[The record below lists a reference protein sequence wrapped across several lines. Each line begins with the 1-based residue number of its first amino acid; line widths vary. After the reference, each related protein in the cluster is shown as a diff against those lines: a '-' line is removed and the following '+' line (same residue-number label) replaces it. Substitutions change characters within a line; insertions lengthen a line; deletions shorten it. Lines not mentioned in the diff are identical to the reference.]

1 MFYTL
6 YAIVYTHF
14 EHFKTVLFFDIVQVK
29 LATVLLN
36 LSLLSNT
43 AVSLVSIPCS
53 RGTFSGLHLEQLVH
67 VGNVVDAV

>member
-36 LSLLSNT
+36 LSLICQTLQCHWCRYRAAVARLVASILS
-43 AVSLVSIPCS
+43 S
-53 RGTFSGLHLEQLVH
+53 
-67 VGNVVDAV
+67 